1 MRSPIDWLVA
11 IVVCLFAV
19 SEELSGRSSL
29 HGEGPSIWWV
39 LAGLAAAVLVLNRR
53 RAPFAVLFVYSAAS
67 ILGLALVREMAAAWQ
82 FYTQLVLLFTLLSE
96 VRPTSW
102 KAAGGLAV
110 TGAYIVSMVS
120 ASPTTTWG
128 DVAVALVMA
137 AIAGGAGLA
146 VHRHRVL
153 ALQAEERG
161 ELLAQAAVAEER
173 ARIAR
178 ELHDIVAHSV
188 SVMTMQAGGV
198 RLMLRE
204 EQDREREVLATIE
217 ETGREAVEE
226 LRRMLGLL
234 RTPDPDDLAPQPSLD
249 RLDDLVEHSRAAGL
263 DVTVEVTGT
272 PVPLAAGLGLSAYRI
287 VQEALTN
294 TLKHAGPTRAAVIIA
309 YAPGELR
316 LEITDDGPHD
326 RPRDGRAPLTPG
338 HSARIT
344 PARGIPGRTTPA
356 PDVLAPDVPGQR
368 TLGKDT
374 SARGVPG
381 WSKPGRGVPGRGVPE
396 RGGHGLLGM
405 RERVALFHG
414 TLAAGP
420 LSPGGYRV
428 RAVLPL

>member
-1 MRSPIDWLVA
+1 MRAPIDWLVA
-11 IVVCLFAV
+11 VIVCLFAV
-19 SEELSGRSSL
+19 AEELSGRSSL
-29 HGEGPSIWWV
+29 HGDRPSIWWI
-39 LAGLAAAVLVLNRR
+39 LAGVAAAVLVLNRR
-53 RAPFAVLFVYSAAS
+53 RAPFAVLCVYSAANV
-67 ILGLALVREMAAAWQ
+67 LGFALLREMAAAWQ

-102 KAAGGLAV
+102 KATVGLAA
-110 TGAYIVSMVS
+110 TGAYIVSMVT

-128 DVAVALVMA
+128 DVAVALVMTA
-137 AIAGGAGLA
+137 LAGGAGLA
-146 VHRHRVL
+146 VRRHRVL

-204 EQDREREVLATIE
+204 EQHREREVLVTIE

-234 RTPDPDDLAPQPSLD
+234 RAPDPDDLAPQPSLD
-249 RLDDLVEHSRAAGL
+249 RLDDLAEHSRAAGL

-272 PVPLAAGLGLSAYRI
+272 PVPLPAGLGLSAYRI

-294 TLKHAGPTRAAVIIA
+294 TLKHAGPTRAAVTIA

-316 LEITDDGPHD
+316 LEVSDDGPRGRPYDRSHD
-326 RPRDGRAPLTPG
+326 G
-338 HSARIT
+338 ST
-344 PARGIPGRTTPA
+344 PA
-356 PDVLAPDVPGQR
+356 
-368 TLGKDT
+368 
-374 SARGVPG
+374 
-381 WSKPGRGVPGRGVPE
+381 

-414 TLAAGP
+414 TLTAGP
-420 LSPGGYRV
+420 LSPRGYRV
-428 RAVLPL
+428 RAMVPL

>member
-11 IVVCLFAV
+11 VIVCLFALA
-19 SEELSGRSSL
+19 EELSGRSSL
-29 HGEGPSIWWV
+29 HGDRPSIWWILSGV
-39 LAGLAAAVLVLNRR
+39 AAAVLVLNRR
-53 RAPFAVLFVYSAAS
+53 RAPFAVLCVYSAAN
-67 ILGLALVREMAAAWQ
+67 ILGFTLVREMAAAWQ

-102 KAAGGLAV
+102 KTTVGLAA
-110 TGAYIVSMVS
+110 TGAYVVSMMT

-128 DVAVALVMA
+128 DVGVALVMTA
-137 AIAGGAGLA
+137 LAGGAGLA
-146 VHRHRVL
+146 VRRHRVL

-204 EQDREREVLATIE
+204 EQHREREVLVTIE
-217 ETGREAVEE
+217 ESGREAVEE

-234 RTPDPDDLAPQPSLD
+234 RAPDPDDLAPQPTLD
-249 RLDDLVEHSRAAGL
+249 RLDDLAEHSRAAGL

-272 PVPLAAGLGLSAYRI
+272 PVPLPAGLGLSAYRI

-294 TLKHAGPTRAAVIIA
+294 TLNHAGPTRAAVTIA

-316 LEITDDGPHD
+316 LEITDDGP
-326 RPRDGRAPLTPG
+326 RDGLRDRRAPLAPG
-338 HSARIT
+338 VTSATGRIG
-344 PARGIPGRTTPA
+344 PARS
-356 PDVLAPDVPGQR
+356 
-368 TLGKDT
+368 T
-374 SARGVPG
+374 SA
-381 WSKPGRGVPGRGVPE
+381 

-405 RERVALFHG
+405 RERVTLFHG
-414 TLAAGP
+414 TLTAGP
-420 LSPGGYRV
+420 LSPRGYRV
-428 RAVLPL
+428 RAMIPL